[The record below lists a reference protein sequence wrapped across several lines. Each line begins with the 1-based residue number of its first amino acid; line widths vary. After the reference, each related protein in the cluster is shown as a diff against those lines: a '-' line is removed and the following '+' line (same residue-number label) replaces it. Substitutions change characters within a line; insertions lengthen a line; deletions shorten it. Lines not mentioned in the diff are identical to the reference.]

1 MTFTI
6 IQNYHNMKIAI
17 ITISI
22 LSFIIFNSPSTFK
35 FDESNSIFNP
45 DSSVTISISVVG
57 DLMCHSPQ
65 FEYAK
70 VGHDSFDFSPVYRN
84 VIKYLESSD
93 FTFGNLE
100 TVTAGKENRGYTG
113 YPLFN
118 TPASYISALKKA
130 GFDLLVTANNHSLD
144 RSEKGILKTIDE
156 INSRKLH
163 YVGTY
168 TSQRDR
174 DSIRI
179 FHIKGIKVAVLAY
192 SYGTNG
198 NPIPKGK
205 NYLINLID
213 YNLIEKDIKS
223 AKANG
228 AELVLVH
235 FHFGEEYKREPVQFQ
250 KDVVNKTIEL
260 GADIIIGGHPHV
272 LQPVN
277 FFKTNNAEL
286 DTGFVA
292 YSMGNFFS
300 NQQDRYKDAGMI
312 LTLNIKKDFIKSSIE
327 IAEVNY
333 LPTWVFKGSST
344 NGKEYVILT
353 SINISDTTIKLFKY
367 ETEKMNQAFDDT
379 RYIINKY
386 TKNSKLIE
394 QRD

>member
-1 MTFTI
+1 
-6 IQNYHNMKIAI
+6 MKIVI
-17 ITISI
+17 ISISI
-22 LSFIIFNSPSTFK
+22 LSFFIFNSPSTFR
-35 FDESNSIFNP
+35 FEESKSIINL
-45 DSSVTISISVVG
+45 DSSVTITVSVVG
-57 DLMCHSPQ
+57 DLMCHGPQ
-65 FEYAK
+65 FEYAR
-70 VGHDSFDFSPVYRN
+70 VGKDSFNFSPVYRN
-84 VIKYLESSD
+84 VKKYLESSD

-100 TVTAGKENRGYTG
+100 TVTAGKGNGGYTG
-113 YPLFN
+113 YPFFN
-118 TPASYISALKKA
+118 SPASYISALKEA
-130 GFDLLVTANNHSLD
+130 GFDLLITANNHSLD

-156 INSRKLH
+156 ITSRNLN

-179 FHIKGIKVAVLAY
+179 FDIKGIRVAILAY

-213 YNLIEKDIKS
+213 YDLMEKDINS
-223 AKANG
+223 ARSSG

-277 FFKTNNAEL
+277 FYKTKNAKL
-286 DTGFVA
+286 DSDFVV

-300 NQQDRYKDAGMI
+300 NQQDRYKYSGMI
-312 LTLNIKKDFIKSSIE
+312 LTLNIKKDFAKNKIGIS
-327 IAEVNY
+327 EVEY
-333 LPTWVFKGSST
+333 LPTWVFKGNTSNGREFVIMPST
-344 NGKEYVILT
+344 
-353 SINISDTTIKLFKY
+353 NISDTTLSLSKSDSV
-367 ETEKMNQAFDDT
+367 KMIQSFDDT
-379 RYIINKY
+379 RFIINKY
-386 TKNSKLIE
+386 TKNFKLREI
-394 QRD
+394 RD

>member
-1 MTFTI
+1 
-6 IQNYHNMKIAI
+6 MKLLIV
-17 ITISI
+17 TISI
-22 LSFIIFNSPSTFK
+22 LSFFIFNSPSSVRFE
-35 FDESNSIFNP
+35 ESNRISNEK
-45 DSSVTISISVVG
+45 DSSVTITISVVG

-70 VGHDSFDFSPVYRN
+70 VGKDSFDFTTVYRK
-84 VIKYLESSD
+84 VQKYLSSSD

-100 TVTAGKENRGYTG
+100 TVTAGKENGGYTG
-113 YPLFN
+113 YPFFN
-118 TPASYISALKKA
+118 TPASYITVLRDF

-156 INSRKLH
+156 INSRNLK

-168 TSQRDR
+168 KSQRDR

-179 FHIKGIKVAVLAY
+179 FNIKGIKIAILAY

-205 NYLINLID
+205 SYLINLID
-213 YNLIEKDIKS
+213 YDLIQKDIS
-223 AKANG
+223 KARSNG

-250 KDVVNKTIEL
+250 KEVVNKTIEL

-277 FFKTNNAEL
+277 FYKTKNVKL
-286 DTGFVA
+286 DSGFVA

-300 NQQDRYKDAGMI
+300 NQQKRYTDAGMI
-312 LTLNIKKDFIKSSIE
+312 LTIKIKKDFTKNNIE
-327 IAEVNY
+327 ITEVNY
-333 LPTWVFKGSST
+333 IPTWVFKGSTS
-344 NGKEYVILT
+344 NGKEYVIMPST
-353 SINISDTTIKLFKY
+353 NIPDTTINLSKS
-367 ETEKMNQAFDDT
+367 ETEKMNQAFNDT
-379 RYIINKY
+379 RYIITKY
-386 TKNSKLIE
+386 TNNSKLRE
-394 QRD
+394 RRN

>member
-1 MTFTI
+1 
-6 IQNYHNMKIAI
+6 MKSVI

-22 LSFIIFNSPSTFK
+22 LSFFVFNSPSTFR
-35 FDESNSIFNP
+35 FEESKRVINT

-57 DLMCHSPQ
+57 DLMCHAPQ
-65 FEYAK
+65 FEYAR
-70 VGHDSFDFSPVYRN
+70 VGKDSFDFSPVYRN
-84 VIKYLESSD
+84 VKKYLESSD

-100 TVTAGKENRGYTG
+100 TVTAGKESSGYTG
-113 YPLFN
+113 YPFFN
-118 TPASYISALKKA
+118 TPAAYITALKDA

-156 INSRKLH
+156 INSRSLN

-179 FHIKGIKVAVLAY
+179 FDVKGIKLAVLAY

-205 NYLINLID
+205 NYLINLIVYD
-213 YNLIEKDIKS
+213 LIEKDVQS
-223 AKANG
+223 AKTNG

-250 KDVVNKTIEL
+250 RDVVNKTIEL

-277 FFKTNNAEL
+277 FYKTNNAKL
-286 DTGFVA
+286 DSGFVA

-300 NQQDRYKDAGMI
+300 NQRDRYKDAGMI
-312 LTLNIKKDFIKSSIE
+312 LTINMKKDFANNKIE
-327 IAEVNY
+327 ISEVKY
-333 LPTWVFKGSST
+333 LPTWVFKGNTS
-344 NGKEYVILT
+344 NGKEYLIMPST
-353 SINISDTTIKLFKY
+353 NINDTTISLTKT
-367 ETEKMNQAFDDT
+367 ENEKMNQAFKDT
-379 RYIINKY
+379 RYIITTY
-386 TKNSKLIE
+386 TNNVKLRE

>member
-1 MTFTI
+1 
-6 IQNYHNMKIAI
+6 MKIAI

-22 LSFIIFNSPSTFK
+22 LSFFIFNSPSTFR
-35 FDESNSIFNP
+35 FEESKRIINP

-70 VGHDSFDFSPVYRN
+70 VGKDSFDFSPVYRN
-84 VIKYLESSD
+84 VKKYLESSD

-100 TVTAGKENRGYTG
+100 TVTAGKENGGYTG
-113 YPLFN
+113 YPKFN
-118 TPASYISALKKA
+118 TPASYISALKEI

-156 INSRKLH
+156 INSRNLN
-163 YVGTY
+163 YVGTFK
-168 TSQRDR
+168 SQQDR

-179 FHIKGIKVAVLAY
+179 FDIKGIKIAILAY

-213 YNLIEKDIKS
+213 YNLIEKDIQS
-223 AKANG
+223 AKING

-277 FFKTNNAEL
+277 FYKTNNAKL
-286 DTGFVA
+286 DSGFVA

-300 NQQDRYKDAGMI
+300 NQQARYKDAGMI
-312 LTLNIKKDFIKSSIE
+312 LND
-327 IAEVNY
+327 
-333 LPTWVFKGSST
+333 
-344 NGKEYVILT
+344 
-353 SINISDTTIKLFKY
+353 
-367 ETEKMNQAFDDT
+367 
-379 RYIINKY
+379 
-386 TKNSKLIE
+386 
-394 QRD
+394 

>member
-1 MTFTI
+1 
-6 IQNYHNMKIAI
+6 MKIVI

-22 LSFIIFNSPSTFK
+22 LSFFVFNTPSTFR
-35 FDESNSIFNP
+35 FEESNSIINP

-57 DLMCHSPQ
+57 DLMCHAPQ
-65 FEYAK
+65 FEYSRVDK
-70 VGHDSFDFSPVYRN
+70 DSFDFSPVYRN
-84 VIKYLESSD
+84 VKQYLESSD

-100 TVTAGKENRGYTG
+100 TVTAGKESGGYTG
-113 YPLFN
+113 YPFFN
-118 TPASYISALKKA
+118 TPASYITALKVV

-156 INSRKLH
+156 ITFRNLN

-168 TSQRDR
+168 TSQLDR

-179 FHIKGIKVAVLAY
+179 FDVKGIKIAILAY

-205 NYLINLID
+205 NYLINLIE
-213 YNLIEKDIKS
+213 YNLIEKDIQS
-223 AKANG
+223 AKING

-250 KDVVNKTIEL
+250 KDVVKKTIEL

-272 LQPVN
+272 IEPVD
-277 FFKTNNAEL
+277 FYKTKNAKL
-286 DTGFVA
+286 DSGFIA

-300 NQQDRYKDAGMI
+300 NQQDRYKDTGMI
-312 LTLNIKKDFIKSSIE
+312 LTLNIKKDFVNNNFDIT
-327 IAEVNY
+327 EVKY
-333 LPTWVFKGSST
+333 LPTWVFKGNTT
-344 NGKEYVILT
+344 NGKEYVIIPST
-353 SINISDTTIKLFKY
+353 DISDTTINLSKS
-367 ETEKMNQAFDDT
+367 EIIKMNQSFDDT

-386 TKNSKLIE
+386 TKNSKLKE

>member
-1 MTFTI
+1 
-6 IQNYHNMKIAI
+6 MKIAI
-17 ITISI
+17 VTISI
-22 LSFIIFNSPSTFK
+22 LSFFVFNSPSSFR
-35 FDESNSIFNP
+35 FDVSERTLNS

-65 FEYAK
+65 FEYARVEK
-70 VGHDSFDFSPVYRN
+70 DSFDFSPVYRN
-84 VIKYLESSD
+84 VKKYLEMSD

-100 TVTAGKENRGYTG
+100 TVAAGKENGGYTG
-113 YPLFN
+113 YPFFN
-118 TPASYISALKKA
+118 TPSSYITALKEV

-144 RSEKGILKTIDE
+144 RSEKGILKTINE
-156 INSRKLH
+156 INYRDLK

-168 TSQRDR
+168 VSQTDR

-179 FHIKGIKVAVLAY
+179 FDIKGIKIAILAY

-213 YNLIEKDIKS
+213 YDLIGKDIQS

-277 FFKTNNAEL
+277 FYKTNNAIL
-286 DTGFVA
+286 DSGFVA

-300 NQQDRYKDAGMI
+300 NQQARYKDAGLI
-312 LTLNIKKDFIKSSIE
+312 LTLNIKKDFVNNKFDIT
-327 IAEVNY
+327 EVKY
-333 LPTWVFKGSST
+333 LPTWVYKGTTT
-344 NGKEYVILT
+344 NGKEYIIMPST
-353 SINISDTTIKLFKY
+353 NISDTTITLSK
-367 ETEKMNQAFDDT
+367 TEFTKMDQAFEDT
-379 RYIINKY
+379 RYILKKY
-386 TKNSKLIE
+386 TNNVKLIE
-394 QRD
+394 HRE

>member
-1 MTFTI
+1 MTLI
-6 IQNYHNMKIAI
+6 IQNYYEMKIAI
-17 ITISI
+17 TTISI
-22 LSFIIFNSPSTFK
+22 LSFFVFNSPSTFRI
-35 FDESNSIFNP
+35 DESNSLINP

-65 FEYAK
+65 FEYSRVDK
-70 VGHDSFDFSPVYRN
+70 DSFDFSPVYRL
-84 VIKYLESSD
+84 VKKYLETSD

-100 TVTAGKENRGYTG
+100 TVTAGKEDGGYTG
-113 YPLFN
+113 YPFFN
-118 TPASYISALKKA
+118 TPAAYITALKGV

-144 RSEKGILKTIDE
+144 RKEKGILKTIGE
-156 INSRKLH
+156 INSRNLN

-168 TSQRDR
+168 ASQRDR

-179 FHIKGIKVAVLAY
+179 FDVKGIKFSILAY

-213 YNLIEKDIKS
+213 YDLIGKDIQS
-223 AKANG
+223 AKVNG
-228 AELVLVH
+228 AEIVLVH

-277 FFKTNNAEL
+277 FYKTNNARL
-286 DTGFVA
+286 DSGFVA

-300 NQQDRYKDAGMI
+300 NQQARYKDAGMI
-312 LTLNIKKDFIKSSIE
+312 LTINIQKDFIKNRID
-327 IAEVNY
+327 INQVTY
-333 LPTWVFKGSST
+333 LPTWVFKGST
-344 NGKEYVILT
+344 TYGKEYVIMPST
-353 SINISDTTIKLFKY
+353 NISDTTISLSKS
-367 ETEKMNQAFDDT
+367 ESDKMNQAFDDT
-379 RYIINKY
+379 RFIINKY
-386 TKNSKLIE
+386 TSDPKLIE

>member
-1 MTFTI
+1 
-6 IQNYHNMKIAI
+6 MKFVIS
-17 ITISI
+17 TISI
-22 LSFIIFNSPSTFK
+22 LYFFVFNSPSTFK
-35 FDESNSIFNP
+35 YEESDSIINL

-65 FEYAK
+65 FEYAR
-70 VGHDSFDFSPVYRN
+70 VGKDSFDFSPVYRN
-84 VIKYLESSD
+84 VKKYLSSSD

-100 TVTAGKENRGYTG
+100 TVIAGKENGGYTG
-113 YPLFN
+113 YPFFN
-118 TPASYISALKKA
+118 SPASYISALKEI

-144 RSEKGILKTIDE
+144 RSEKGILKTINE
-156 INSRKLH
+156 INKRNIN

-179 FHIKGIKVAVLAY
+179 YDIKGIKIAVLAY

-213 YNLIEKDIKS
+213 YGLIEKDILS
-223 AKANG
+223 ARTNG

-235 FHFGEEYKREPVQFQ
+235 FHFGEEYQREPVQYQ
-250 KDVVNKTIEL
+250 KDVVNKTIQL

-272 LQPVN
+272 IEPVN
-277 FFKTNNAEL
+277 FYKTNIAKL

-300 NQQDRYKDAGMI
+300 NQQNRYKDAGMI
-312 LTLNIKKDFIKSSIE
+312 LTLTIKKDFLKNRFE
-327 IAEVNY
+327 INEVQY
-333 LPTWVFKGSST
+333 LPTWVFKGNTS
-344 NGKEYVILT
+344 NGKEYVIMPSNNT
-353 SINISDTTIKLFKY
+353 SDMTITLSK
-367 ETEKMNQAFDDT
+367 TEQLKMNQAFDGT
-379 RYIINKY
+379 RFIINKY
-386 TKNSKLIE
+386 TKNSKIRE
-394 QRD
+394 IRD

>member
-1 MTFTI
+1 V
-6 IQNYHNMKIAI
+6 
-17 ITISI
+17 
-22 LSFIIFNSPSTFK
+22 FNSPSTFRIE
-35 FDESNSIFNP
+35 ESNRIILP
-45 DSSVTISISVVG
+45 DSSITISISVVG
-57 DLMCHSPQ
+57 DLMCHAPQ
-65 FEYAK
+65 FEYARIEK
-70 VGHDSFDFSPVYRN
+70 DSFDFRPVYRN
-84 VIKYLESSD
+84 VKRYLVSSD

-100 TVTAGKENRGYTG
+100 TVTAGKESGGYTG

-118 TPASYISALKKA
+118 TPVAYLSALKDV

-144 RSEKGILKTIDE
+144 RSEKGILKTINE
-156 INSRKLH
+156 INSRNIN

-179 FHIKGIKVAVLAY
+179 FDVKGIKIAVLAY

-213 YNLIEKDIKS
+213 YELIGKDIQS
-223 AKANG
+223 AKTNR

-272 LQPVN
+272 LQPVI
-277 FFKTNNAEL
+277 FYKTNNAKL
-286 DTGFVA
+286 DSGFVA

-300 NQQDRYKDAGMI
+300 NQQARYKDAGMI
-312 LTLNIKKDFIKSSIE
+312 LTVNIKKDFIHNKIE
-327 IAEVNY
+327 ICDVNY
-333 LPTWVFKGSST
+333 LSTWVFKGSTS
-344 NGKEYVILT
+344 NGKEYVIIPST
-353 SINISDTTIKLFKY
+353 NISDTTMRLSKT
-367 ETEKMNQAFDDT
+367 ENEKMIQAFYDT
-379 RYIINKY
+379 RYILKKY
-386 TKNSKLIE
+386 TNNVKLRE

>member
-1 MTFTI
+1 
-6 IQNYHNMKIAI
+6 MKIVI

-22 LSFIIFNSPSTFK
+22 LSFFVFNSPSTFRIE
-35 FDESNSIFNP
+35 ESKRIINP

-65 FEYAK
+65 FEYAR
-70 VGHDSFDFSPVYRN
+70 VGKDSFDFNPVYRN
-84 VIKYLESSD
+84 VKKYLESAD

-100 TVTAGKENRGYTG
+100 TVTAGKENGGYTG
-113 YPLFN
+113 YPKFN
-118 TPASYISALKKA
+118 TPASYISALKDV
-130 GFDLLVTANNHSLD
+130 GFDLFVTANNHSLD
-144 RSEKGILKTIDE
+144 RSEKGILKTIGE
-156 INSRKLH
+156 INSRNLK

-168 TSQRDR
+168 TSQQDR

-179 FHIKGIKVAVLAY
+179 FDIKGIKIALLAY

-213 YNLIEKDIKS
+213 YELIEKDIQS
-223 AKANG
+223 AKING

-250 KDVVNKTIEL
+250 KDVVNKTIDL

-277 FFKTNNAEL
+277 FYQTNNAKL
-286 DTGFVA
+286 DSGFVA

-300 NQQDRYKDAGMI
+300 NQQDRYKYSGMI
-312 LTLNIKKDFIKSSIE
+312 LTLTIKKDFSKNKIE
-327 IAEVNY
+327 ISEVKY
-333 LPTWVFKGSST
+333 LPTWVFKGST
-344 NGKEYVILT
+344 INGKEYVIMPST
-353 SINISDTTIKLFKY
+353 NISDTTISLSKDKNV
-367 ETEKMNQAFDDT
+367 KMNQAFDDT
-379 RYIINKY
+379 RFIINKY
-386 TKNSKLIE
+386 TKNSKLRE

>member
-1 MTFTI
+1 
-6 IQNYHNMKIAI
+6 MKIAI
-17 ITISI
+17 VTISI
-22 LSFIIFNSPSTFK
+22 LSFFVFNSPSTFRIE
-35 FDESNSIFNP
+35 ESNSIINP

-57 DLMCHSPQ
+57 DLMCHAPQ
-65 FEYAK
+65 FEYARVEK
-70 VGHDSFDFSPVYRN
+70 DSFDFSPVYRN
-84 VIKYLESSD
+84 VKKYLESSD
-93 FTFGNLE
+93 LTFGNLE
-100 TVTAGKENRGYTG
+100 TVTAGKENGGYTG
-113 YPLFN
+113 YPFFN
-118 TPASYISALKKA
+118 TPASYITALKEI

-144 RSEKGILKTIDE
+144 RSEKGILKTINE
-156 INSRKLH
+156 INSRNIN

-179 FHIKGIKVAVLAY
+179 FDVKGIKIAILAY

-213 YNLIEKDIKS
+213 YELIERDIQS

-235 FHFGEEYKREPVQFQ
+235 FHFGDEYKREPVQFQ
-250 KDVVNKTIEL
+250 KDVVNRTIEL

-277 FFKTNNAEL
+277 FYKTNNAIL
-286 DTGFVA
+286 DSGFVA

-300 NQQDRYKDAGMI
+300 NQRDRFKDAGLI
-312 LTLNIKKDFIKSSIE
+312 LTISIRKDFVSNKFEISEIK
-327 IAEVNY
+327 Y
-333 LPTWVFKGSST
+333 LPTWVFKGNT
-344 NGKEYVILT
+344 LNGKEYVIMPST
-353 SINISDTTIKLFKY
+353 NIADTTIGLSKT
-367 ETEKMNQAFDDT
+367 ENEKMIQAFDDT
-379 RYIINKY
+379 RYIMKKY
-386 TKNSKLIE
+386 TNNVKLRE